1 MLTSTDAP
9 PATRSRASYR
19 PFAVEVAKVLRV
31 STSFTRVT
39 FTGPELHRFGTAGL
53 DQRIKLVLPLADSGL
68 THFPDDHSWYDRWR
82 LLPDEHRNPLRT
94 YTVSQARPHLR
105 EVDVDFVNHVHV
117 HVHGSGEGVGV
128 EDDEASQ
135 AGGPAARWLAAATV
149 GDRVA
154 IVGPDADGEN
164 PRVGIEWQP
173 GTARTLLLAG
183 DETAAPAICA
193 ILSAL
198 PRDARGAVFIE
209 VPCADDKLGTD
220 APAGVSVTWLARSG
234 ARGALLEPAVRDWV
248 SDCRATQQA
257 SQPSAPRAVQ
267 TAPGE
272 SRADDAASGP
282 EGGILWEVPEECPTD
297 GLYAWLAGEAGVIKR
312 LRRFLVTE
320 SGVDRRQVAFMGYW
334 RDGKSEPN

>member
-9 PATRSRASYR
+9 PATRPRASYR
-19 PFAVEVAKVLRV
+19 PFSVEVAHVHRV

-68 THFPDDHSWYDRWR
+68 THFPDDHSWYDSWR

-105 EVDVDFVNHVHV
+105 EVDVDFVNHVHGAAQGP
-117 HVHGSGEGVGV
+117 GSES
-128 EDDEASQ
+128 DDGGHAR
-135 AGGPAARWLAAATV
+135 GPAARWLAAAVV

-173 GTARTLLLAG
+173 GSARTLLLAG

-198 PRDARGAVFIE
+198 PRDARGAAFIE
-209 VPCADDKLGTD
+209 VPFADDRLHTD

-234 ARGALLEPAVRDWV
+234 VRGARLEPAVRAWA
-248 SDCRATQQA
+248 SDSLAAAQSALRAA
-257 SQPSAPRAVQ
+257 RPIA
-267 TAPGE
+267 GE
-272 SRADDAASGP
+272 SRSDDDAFVPDG
-282 EGGILWEVPEECPTD
+282 EILWEVPEGCPTE

-312 LRRFLVTE
+312 LRRFLVSE

>member
-9 PATRSRASYR
+9 AATRPRASYR
-19 PFAVEVAKVLRV
+19 PFAVEVAQVLRV
-31 STSFTRVT
+31 SSSFTRVT

-53 DQRIKLVLPLADSGL
+53 DQRIKLVLPLAESGL
-68 THFPDDHSWYDRWR
+68 AHFPADHFWYDRWR
-82 LLPDEHRNPLRT
+82 LLPEEHRNPLRT

-105 EVDVDFVNHVHV
+105 EVDVDFVNHADGTGASD
-117 HVHGSGEGVGV
+117 GSGDG
-128 EDDEASQ
+128 DRAR
-135 AGGPAARWLAAATV
+135 GPAARWLAAAAV
-149 GDRVA
+149 GDQVA
-154 IVGPDADGEN
+154 IVGPDAEGEN

-198 PRDARGAVFIE
+198 PRDARGAAFIE
-209 VPCADDKLGTD
+209 VPCADDSLHTD

-234 ARGALLEPAVRDWV
+234 VRGARLEPAVRGW
-248 SDCRATQQA
+248 ATGCLA
-257 SQPSAPRAVQ
+257 ARRNA
-267 TAPGE
+267 GE
-272 SRADDAASGP
+272 PLPDAAAGEP
-282 EGGILWEVPEECPTD
+282 DGEFLWEVPDGCPTD

-312 LRRFLVTE
+312 LRRFLVAE
-320 SGVDRRQVAFMGYW
+320 SGLDRRQVAFMGYW